1 MSDKRADIFN
11 CGRELFSS
19 KGFKDT
25 NVSDITKMAGIG
37 VGTFYNYYSSK
48 EKLFLEIFL
57 EENVRLKKIIM
68 GSVDLNDDPL
78 KLIKELMSLNVSG
91 MNSNPILR
99 EWYNR
104 DVFSKIEQLYREENG
119 INAVDFL
126 YDSFAELIKKWQT
139 EGKMREDIDCELIMT
154 IFAAL
159 INIDTHKEEIG
170 IGHFP
175 HILDYITEFVVKGL
189 TDYPKQR
196 NAKK

>member
-1 MSDKRADIFN
+1 LSDKKADIFN
-11 CGRELFSS
+11 YGRELFSS

-48 EKLFLEIFL
+48 EKLFMEIFL
-57 EENVRLKKIIM
+57 EENVKLKKSIM
-68 GSVDLNDDPL
+68 ESVNSDDDPL
-78 KLIKELMSLNVSG
+78 KMIKEFMSLNISG

-104 DVFSKIEQLYREENG
+104 DVFSKLEQLYREENG
-119 INAVDFL
+119 NNAVDFL
-126 YDSFAELIKKWQT
+126 YGSSKELIKKWQA
-139 EGKMREDIDCELIMT
+139 EGKMREDIDSELIMA

-170 IGHFP
+170 IQYFP
-175 HILDYITEFVVKGL
+175 HILDYLTEFVIKGL
-189 TDYPKQR
+189 TDCSQIK
-196 NAKK
+196 

>member
-1 MSDKRADIFN
+1 LRDKKADILN

-57 EENVRLKKIIM
+57 EENVKLKKSIM
-68 GSVDLNDDPL
+68 ESVDLNNDPL
-78 KLIKELMSLNVSG
+78 KVVKELMSLNVSG
-91 MNSNPILR
+91 MNSNPILS

-104 DVFSKIEQLYREENG
+104 DVFSKLEQQYREENG
-119 INAVDFL
+119 NNVVDFL
-126 YDSFAELIKKWQT
+126 YDSFAELIKEWQA
-139 EGKMREDIDCELIMT
+139 EEKIRDDIDCELIMAFF
-154 IFAAL
+154 ISL

-170 IGHFP
+170 IRHFP
-175 HILDYITEFVVKGL
+175 RVLDYLAEFIMKGL
-189 TDYPKQR
+189 TDCRK
-196 NAKK
+196 

>member
-1 MSDKRADIFN
+1 MRDKKAEIYN

-57 EENVRLKKIIM
+57 EENVKLKKSIM
-68 GSVDLNDDPL
+68 ESVDLNDEPL
-78 KLIKELMSLNVSG
+78 KLIKELMSLNILG

-99 EWYNR
+99 QWYNR
-104 DVFSKIEQLYREENG
+104 DVFGKLEQHYREENG
-119 INAVDFL
+119 IKYVDFL
-126 YDSFAELIKKWQT
+126 YDSFSELIKKWQA
-139 EGKMREDIDCELIMT
+139 EGKMRDDIDFKLIMAFFT
-154 IFAAL
+154 AL

-170 IGHFP
+170 IEYFP
-175 HILDYITEFVVKGL
+175 DILDYLAEFVMKGL
-189 TDYPKQR
+189 TDRRKTE
-196 NAKK
+196 